1 MANRQITHSIR
12 SVLDVLDCCQL
23 FDDSGFMLFVD
34 LYKHQFILQSLHKL
48 GFCSSTETLQ
58 KQLSDTNGVRQGWPA
73 SLYLF
78 LPFVQ
83 LLADHIRSHMCL
95 TAGQKSD
102 HHSAAWW
109 SCFTDEWKPSSSGSN
124 ESSGLHLNI
133 NNRELMTVKECSSTA
148 ICNIQV
154 KWCWIIITKDQQRR
168 TSLNLEP
175 ILREISP

>member
-109 SCFTDEWKPSSSGSN
+109 SCFTDEWMTY
-124 ESSGLHLNI
+124 I
-133 NNRELMTVKECSSTA
+133 WILMTVNLWKECSSTA